1 MAGSLLLNV
10 EILGEFR
17 KLTAATQGAT
27 KTLTGM
33 QKSAQKVSSNIKKA
47 FLTIGVGLSFAA
59 IAKGFKESTQA
70 AQQDV
75 KGRELLTIAI
85 QNNTKATQDQID
97 EVDNYIERTEVAA
110 AVSDDILRPA
120 LGSLVRATGSTTRAM
135 ELLDVALDV
144 SAGTGKDLGTVSEA
158 MSKALGGN
166 VGALRRLIPTLNNTE
181 DPMVQLARA
190 FKGANAEAAKGK
202 TWERFEIIMGNI
214 QEMIGMVLLPV
225 LEKFSAWFTETYP
238 KVQDFFEKVAEALAN
253 PEVKKAMKELGDAFG
268 NLGRSL
274 SELFGIPQ
282 EPGAKS
288 FAAFFTG
295 IADTM
300 RFIVNSVDFVLKVLK
315 NLPYL
320 NVVTNLI
327 DSMTALLTRLVSA
340 GISQTVPANPG
351 RSNDPRSQGGVTNNT
366 TINVNNGNVTAQ
378 QIANAIN
385 RGNRA
390 TGTSLIRA
398 N

>member
-1 MAGSLLLNV
+1 MATLALNV
-10 EILGEFR
+10 EILGEFK
-17 KLTAATQGAT
+17 KLTAATQGANN
-27 KTLTGM
+27 TLTGM

-59 IAKGFKESTQA
+59 IAKGFKDSTQA

-144 SAGTGKDLGTVSEA
+144 SAGTGKDLGTISEA

-166 VGALRRLIPTLNNTE
+166 VGALRRLIPTLNDTE

-202 TWERFEIIMGNI
+202 TWERFEIILGNI
-214 QEMIGMVLLPV
+214 QEMIGVVLLPI
-225 LEKFSAWFTETYP
+225 LEEFSQWFTETYP
-238 KVQDFFEKVAEALAN
+238 KVQDFFDKVGEAIAS
-253 PEVKKAMKELGDAFG
+253 PEVQKALEDLGQSFDDLGDT
-268 NLGRSL
+268 LG
-274 SELFGIPQ
+274 ELFGIPDQ
-282 EPGAKS
+282 PNAKN
-288 FAAFFTG
+288 FALFFEG
-295 IADTM
+295 IARTIE
-300 RFIVNSVDFVLKVLK
+300 FIVNSVDFVLKVLK

-327 DSMTALLTRLVSA
+327 DSMTALLARLVSA
-340 GISQTVPANPG
+340 GISQTVPVNPG
-351 RSNDPRSQGGVTNNT
+351 RSNQPRSSGGVTNNT